1 MALSGPERPPCCL
14 LSYSSSAHG
23 VKTPQWV
30 NLARCD
36 GARRKEVCAQLL
48 LLMCSKASWRL
59 FLKHAWWVS
68 TGRTSGQSSWSCS
81 PPTVQPHV
89 WCSDFQLDARQ
100 SVSPAYFVKGYTK
113 LFLRC
118 CWPGLTHP
126 ICLGCVKWAHF
137 KKKTTLRT
145 GLQFVQRMK
154 EGGRTGWKN
163 KPFRVPISGS
173 GRSSFVLMGELALGC
188 YGCPIPHL
196 PHQSPLMGL
205 K

>member
-1 MALSGPERPPCCL
+1 MCPAPALDVLKGFLAAVFKTCVVGLYWKNLRPE
-14 LSYSSSAHG
+14 
-23 VKTPQWV
+23 
-30 NLARCD
+30 
-36 GARRKEVCAQLL
+36 
-48 LLMCSKASWRL
+48 LMEL
-59 FLKHAWWVS
+59 
-68 TGRTSGQSSWSCS
+68 Q

-118 CWPGLTHP
+118 CWTGLTHP
-126 ICLGCVKWAHF
+126 ICLGCVKWAHL
-137 KKKTTLRT
+137 KKTTLRT